1 MPIDSSRPD
10 QRTSD
15 VAEPGG
21 LDSGRSVGPEFTPQ
35 WLDALP
41 ALFSYFDADCR
52 LRQCN
57 AAYANWLGRPV
68 LDILGMPLDA
78 LMDADAMAIISPY
91 VQEAQAGKTVLYARE
106 QKRGHEARWM
116 EVRLQPAWEMREP
129 DLPPQVVG
137 FYCLELDRS
146 ANKLQQD
153 RASLLRHASGA
164 TFWTLDL
171 QQGVLHSEQ
180 NWADPSLREEPA
192 HFNLAELRA
201 LVPEAD
207 RAGVLRGLQAVMQSG
222 PVSPSIEARIC
233 RTDGSIIWTRSQ
245 GLVSRRSASGEP
257 LELMGISVDISATKK
272 ALDDL
277 RNSELRFRTFA
288 ELSSDWFWEL
298 DAEGRFTS
306 LSASALRNRHVQQVR
321 EAVLGRQWQSLNPA
335 LAALPQWNALA
346 TLMQRQL
353 PFHDLILPFRSAGT
367 NTRWWRLSGTPDWD
381 GQGVLNGWRG
391 VASDITEQR
400 EAEDKLY
407 SIAYT
412 DALTGL
418 SNRTGFERL
427 LEAALQEAQGRLPAA
442 ASPAHP
448 PGSAHNVRRQLGGAE
463 AASGPASVAGA
474 LLFIDLD
481 QFKQINDSLGHGMGD
496 RVLAEAAQRIY
507 TTRRAGDLVG
517 RFGGDEFLVYSRHVE
532 PAGNNPAS
540 EVLAER
546 LRADLARPYDLDGR
560 ILHTTVSIGMAQFP
574 RDGRTIAE
582 LLSHADTALHEAK
595 TQGRNRVQAFTPQLL
610 AKLHKRTQLE
620 TELHAALEQQS
631 FRIAL
636 QPIARLE
643 PDAPEFMSSRRRYS
657 VVGFE
662 ALARWT
668 RPHGDDISP
677 VEFIPM
683 IQDLGLISTFGDLII
698 RLSLQALRRLRDDCG
713 YTGNMSVNVSPAQ
726 LKNGCVECLRDEL
739 AAAGIEPSALTIE
752 ITENQQVMSCPDC
765 LLTLDTLRA
774 MGVRISLDDFGVGFS
789 NLEYITRLPATQLKI
804 DRTFTHGV
812 AQDRYKAAVVTATL
826 AMAASL
832 GMDAVAEGVEDAAD
846 LRWVEQ
852 AGCRQVQGW
861 ALWPAMDLDAAC
873 ALLQTLRSVP

>member
-1 MPIDSSRPD
+1 MLIDASRPD
-10 QRTSD
+10 QYPSGVAESEGRFGSPSAGPERTS
-15 VAEPGG
+15 P
-21 LDSGRSVGPEFTPQ
+21 

-41 ALFSYFDADCR
+41 VLLSYFDTDGR

-57 AAYANWLGRPV
+57 AAYADWLGRPV
-68 LDILGMPLDA
+68 ADILGKPLDA
-78 LMDADAMAIISPY
+78 LMDAAAIAIVNPH
-91 VQEAQAGKTVLYARE
+91 VRKALAGQPVLYARE
-106 QKRGHEARWM
+106 QKRGDEARWM
-116 EVRLQPAWEMREP
+116 EVRLQPAWEVSEP
-129 DLPPQVVG
+129 GLSAQVVG

-146 ANKLQQD
+146 ADKLQQD

-171 QQGVLHSEQ
+171 QQGVLHSEH
-180 NWADPSLREEPA
+180 NWANPGLREKPA
-192 HFNLAELRA
+192 HFSLAEL
-201 LVPEAD
+201 LELLPEAD
-207 RAGVLRGLQAVMQSG
+207 RAGVLKGLQAAMQSG
-222 PVSPSIEARIC
+222 PVSPSVEARIC

-335 LAALPQWNALA
+335 LAALPQWKALA

-367 NTRWWRLSGTPDWD
+367 NTRWWRLSGAPVRD
-381 GQGVLNGWRG
+381 GQSVLRGWRG

-407 SIAYT
+407 STAYT

-427 LEAALQEAQGRLPAA
+427 LDAALQEAQGRTPAA
-442 ASPAHP
+442 AHSIGA
-448 PGSAHNVRRQLGGAE
+448 ARNVPQRHGAAE
-463 AASGPASVAGA
+463 AAPGPAPVGGA

-507 TTRRAGDLVG
+507 ATRRAGDLVG
-517 RFGGDEFLVYSRHVE
+517 RFGGDEFLVYSRHVDA
-532 PAGNNPAS
+532 AGNNPAS

-560 ILHTTVSIGMAQFP
+560 ILHTTVSVGMALFP
-574 RDGRTIAE
+574 HDGRTIAE

-610 AKLHKRTQLE
+610 AKLQQRTQLE
-620 TELHAALEQQS
+620 AELHAALEQQS

-636 QPIARLE
+636 QPIARLSPGA
-643 PDAPEFMSSRRRYS
+643 PDTLPAQTRYN
-657 VVGFE
+657 VVAFE

-668 RPHGDDISP
+668 RPNGEDISP

-683 IQDLGLISTFGDLII
+683 IQDLGLISAFGHMII
-698 RLSLQALRRLRDDCG
+698 RQSLQALRRLRDECG
-713 YTGNMSVNVSPAQ
+713 YTGDISVNVSPAQ
-726 LKNGCVECLRDEL
+726 LKSGCVECLCDEL
-739 AAAGIEPSALTIE
+739 AAAAVEPAALTIE
-752 ITENQQVMSCPDC
+752 ITENEQVMACPDC
-765 LLTLDTLRA
+765 LLTLDAIRA

-804 DRTFTHGV
+804 DRTFAHGV

-832 GMDAVAEGVEDAAD
+832 GMEAVAEGVEDAAD

-873 ALLQTLRSVP
+873 ALLQTARGRP